1 MTTVERT
8 STALT
13 PYLAVNG
20 ARQAIE
26 WYGTVF
32 GARLRSDP
40 YVMDDGRI
48 GHAELDVDGCPLM
61 LADEFPEIDMASP
74 ATRGGASV
82 NLNLQVADVDAVL
95 QRARDAGAPKIW
107 DAEDRFYGRS
117 GRLDDPFGHRWQ
129 ITTPAAGFAE
139 APRRPRQGDIDY
151 ITIATPDSGA
161 AKEFYGGLL
170 GWRFSAGNVPDG
182 WQVEGVHPMA
192 GMHGGQDDDVQLCFR
207 VDDIDASLARVRE
220 LGGQAEPSQQRPF
233 GRLASCSDD
242 QGRRFYLMEPAG

>member
-8 STALT
+8 GTALT

-32 GARLRSDP
+32 GARLRGEP
-40 YVMDDGRI
+40 HVMDDGRI
-48 GHAELDVDGCPLM
+48 GHAELDVDGCALM

-151 ITIATPDSGA
+151 ITIATPDSEA

-182 WQVEGVHPMA
+182 WQIDGVHPMA
-192 GMHGGQDDDVQLCFR
+192 GMHGGQHDDVQLCFR

>member
-32 GARLRSDP
+32 GARLRGEP
-40 YVMDDGRI
+40 HVMDDGRI
-48 GHAELDVDGCPLM
+48 GHAELDVDGCALM

-95 QRARDAGAPKIW
+95 QRARDAG
-107 DAEDRFYGRS
+107 
-117 GRLDDPFGHRWQ
+117 
-129 ITTPAAGFAE
+129 
-139 APRRPRQGDIDY
+139 
-151 ITIATPDSGA
+151 
-161 AKEFYGGLL
+161 
-170 GWRFSAGNVPDG
+170 
-182 WQVEGVHPMA
+182 
-192 GMHGGQDDDVQLCFR
+192 
-207 VDDIDASLARVRE
+207 
-220 LGGQAEPSQQRPF
+220 
-233 GRLASCSDD
+233 
-242 QGRRFYLMEPAG
+242 